1 MFTKSGD
8 DGNTNIINKRVG
20 KDSPLVNFLGDLDEL
35 NSFVGFAISKLPW
48 DDMKK
53 DLERVQRELFEIGED
68 LSTNST
74 KKKIDERYV
83 KWIEERTI
91 EYRKESGPVKL
102 FVIPGGSEEASALHI
117 TRAVARRI
125 ERNAV
130 KYSKELPEINKMII
144 VYLNRLS
151 SMLFAMAL
159 VANKR
164 KNVEE
169 KIYDIGKFW

>member
-8 DGNTNIINKRVG
+8 DGNTNVVNKRVG
-20 KDSPLVNFLGDLDEL
+20 KDSPLVNLLGDLDEL
-35 NSFVGFAISKLPW
+35 NSFIGYTISKIPW

-53 DLERVQRELFEIGED
+53 DLEKIQIDIFHIGDD
-68 LSTNST
+68 LVTNSQ
-74 KKKIDERYV
+74 KRKIDETYI
-83 KWIEERTI
+83 KWLEERTV

-102 FVIPGGSEEASALHI
+102 FVIPGGCEEASILHV
-117 TRAVARRI
+117 TRSVARRV

-130 KYSKELPEINKMII
+130 KYSKELPEMNKMII

-151 SMLFAMAL
+151 SLLFAMAL

-164 KNVEE
+164 KNVNE
-169 KIYDIGKFW
+169 KVYDIGKFW

>member
-8 DGNTNIINKRVG
+8 DGNTNVINKRVG

-35 NSFVGFAISKLPW
+35 NSFIGFAISKIPW
-48 DDMKK
+48 EDMKK
-53 DLERVQRELFEIGED
+53 DLERVQVELFEIGED
-68 LSTNST
+68 LSTQSS
-74 KKKIDERYV
+74 KKKIDEKYV
-83 KWIEERTI
+83 KWLEERTV

-102 FVIPGGSEEASALHI
+102 FVIPGGSEEASILHI
-117 TRAVARRI
+117 TRSVARRV

-130 KYSKELPEINKMII
+130 KYTKELPEINRMII

-151 SMLFAMAL
+151 SLLFAMAL

-164 KNVEE
+164 RNVSE

>member
-8 DGNTNIINKRVG
+8 DGNTSVINKRLG

-35 NSFVGFAISKLPW
+35 NSFIGFTISKIPW
-48 DDMKK
+48 EDMKK
-53 DLERVQRELFEIGED
+53 DLERVQVELFEIGED
-68 LSTNST
+68 LSTQSS
-74 KKKIDERYV
+74 KKKIDEKYV
-83 KWIEERTI
+83 KWLEERTV
-91 EYRKESGPVKL
+91 EYRKESGPVRL
-102 FVIPGGSEEASALHI
+102 FVIPGGSEEASVLHI
-117 TRAVARRI
+117 TRSVARRV

-130 KYSKELPEINKMII
+130 KYTKELPEINRMII

-151 SMLFAMAL
+151 SLLFAMAL

-164 KNVEE
+164 RNISE